1 MFRSKK
7 IFTAASISLLPSV
20 IALLVFVY
28 GFILWT
34 LRVSLSAWTGINP
47 DYTFAGLSNYIG
59 MFASARF
66 QIDLW
71 NTFFFTAFFLLICVA
86 GGLFLAIL
94 LDRKLKGESIFR
106 NIFLFPMAIS
116 FVVTGV
122 AWRWIFNPGME
133 GSPAGINILLTKIGM
148 TALTWGWY
156 TQAAEFLHFHV
167 ALIPVIIA
175 AAWQLTGYT
184 MAMYLAALT
193 GIPLEVKEAA
203 RIDGASEFK
212 MYRYVIIPMIWPI
225 TLSVLIVLGHISL
238 KIFDLVYT
246 MTGSGPGFAT
256 DVPGI
261 NMFEKTFR
269 GNRYGEGA
277 AISMIMF
284 ILVALVIVPYLVNSL
299 KKEKS

>member
-1 MFRSKK
+1 MFNSKK
-7 IFTAASISLLPSV
+7 IFTAASIALLPSI
-20 IALLVFVY
+20 IALAIFVY
-28 GFILWT
+28 GFIAWT
-34 LRVSLSAWTGINP
+34 ARVSFSAWVGVVPNFKFT
-47 DYTFAGLSNYIG
+47 GLSNYIS
-59 MFASARF
+59 MFSSQRF

-71 NTFFFTAFFLLICVA
+71 NTFFFTAFFLIMSVV
-86 GGLFLAIL
+86 GGLLLAIF

-122 AWRWIFNPGME
+122 AWRWIFNPGMS
-133 GSPAGINILLTKIGM
+133 GSPAGINILLTKLGLS
-148 TALTWGWY
+148 TLTWGWY
-156 TQAAEFLHFHV
+156 TQATEFFHFHV
-167 ALIPVIIA
+167 ALIPVVIA
-175 AAWQLTGYT
+175 ASWQLTGYT
-184 MAMYLAALT
+184 MAMYLAGLT
-193 GIPLEVKEAA
+193 GIPIEIKEAA

-212 MYRYVIIPMIWPI
+212 MYRYVIIPMIRPI
-225 TLSVLIVLGHISL
+225 TLSVLIILGHISL

-277 AISMIMF
+277 AISVIMF
-284 ILVALVIVPYLVNSL
+284 ILIASVIIPYLINSL